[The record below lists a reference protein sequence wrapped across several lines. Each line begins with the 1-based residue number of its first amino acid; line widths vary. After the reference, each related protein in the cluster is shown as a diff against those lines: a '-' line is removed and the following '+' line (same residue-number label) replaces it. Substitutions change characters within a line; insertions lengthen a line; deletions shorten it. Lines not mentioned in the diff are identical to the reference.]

1 MAKLCQKYS
10 FSASFLTNIMKRKI
24 LIKSFFNQFFT
35 ITFTCFKSAHIGIQI
50 HDSRGNFNKQRD
62 FFMSFLLWLYGIP
75 FGLEGEHSFRNHRA
89 ALLFQMNI
97 NLNTLT
103 LLEDTKNFT
112 VSRHVDFFSPT

>member
-1 MAKLCQKYS
+1 MV
-10 FSASFLTNIMKRKI
+10 IRH
-24 LIKSFFNQFFT
+24 
-35 ITFTCFKSAHIGIQI
+35 TF
-50 HDSRGNFNKQRD
+50 
-62 FFMSFLLWLYGIP
+62 W
-75 FGLEGEHSFRNHRA
+75 LEGEHSFRNHRA